1 MTMAV
6 LSWVLAIP
14 LLGIMTGLR
23 TMTPIAAVCWF
34 AYLGQSGNQD
44 QGNFPVAGT
53 WAFWTAKLV
62 TVLIFTA
69 FAAGEYVGDKLPQ
82 TPNRTAPGP
91 LLARLV
97 FGGLVGAIA
106 ATSMNGSTI
115 EGVILGV
122 LGALVG
128 AFLGYQVRKYLVE
141 RSGRPDWNVAL
152 LEDVTTIVL
161 SILALGIITA

>member
-14 LLGIMTGLR
+14 LLGMMTGLR
-23 TMTPIAAVCWF
+23 TMTPIAVVCWF
-34 AYLGQSGNQD
+34 AYLGQAGNQD
-44 QGNFPVAGT
+44 QGHLPVAGT

-69 FAAGEYVGDKLPQ
+69 FALGEYVGDKLPQ

-91 LLARLV
+91 LGARLV
-97 FGGLVGAIA
+97 FGGLVGAIV
-106 ATSMNGSTI
+106 ATAMNGSTI
-115 EGVILGV
+115 EGVILGA

-141 RSGRPDWNVAL
+141 STGRPDWNVAV
-152 LEDVTTIVL
+152 LEDASAVLL
-161 SILALGIITA
+161 SILALGIITG